1 MKIYIMIAMILSGIG
16 RISAQDYALSLQ
28 GIKERI
34 AHRDSI
40 MKECKKSAFI
50 DSLVCQVKDYNLLSE
65 LQSEEINNY
74 STENKILRD
83 QLHRFMVLTSNDT
96 IVFSQE
102 TKGMDNIPGCLR
114 ERAELIRCIGEL
126 KGMIEQAENDAKGLE
141 QQLGNS
147 PVAYAAIREKI
158 EPELDKI
165 QKMIHRIKEMNL
177 SSLSEEQQRYFR
189 PELTNRYNS
198 FEKYF

>member
-1 MKIYIMIAMILSGIG
+1 MIVMMLSCIG
-16 RISAQDYALSLQ
+16 SICAQDNALGVQ
-28 GIKERI
+28 RIKERI

-40 MKECKKSAFI
+40 MKDCKKSVLI
-50 DSLVCQVKDYNLLSE
+50 DTLASQVKDYSLLSE
-65 LQSEEINNY
+65 LLSEEINNY

-83 QLHRFMVLTSNDT
+83 QLHCFMVLTSNDT
-96 IVFSQE
+96 IAFSQN
-102 TKGMDNIPGCLR
+102 TKGMDNIPSCLQ
-114 ERAELIRCIGEL
+114 ERADLIRCIGEL
-126 KGMIEQAENDAKGLE
+126 KGMIEQVENNARSLE

-158 EPELDKI
+158 EPKLDKI

-189 PELTNRYNS
+189 PGLTNRYNS